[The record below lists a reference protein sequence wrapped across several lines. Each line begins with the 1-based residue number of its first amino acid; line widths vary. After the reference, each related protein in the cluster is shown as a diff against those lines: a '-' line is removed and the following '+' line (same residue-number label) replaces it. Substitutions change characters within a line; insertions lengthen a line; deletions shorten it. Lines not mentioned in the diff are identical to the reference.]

1 MNKEISLN
9 LYAKIEP
16 LIGFYQDYE
25 RLYDKYLQIIN
36 SLNPKNILD
45 FGCGSGRLLERLKE
59 NKHEA
64 IGIDLSLDMVKKA
77 LLKNVKAYQKNI
89 KELDDKFELI
99 IAAADV
105 LNYLNQ
111 KELNEILD
119 EISLK
124 LTPKGYF
131 LADINTLHGFTN
143 VAEGLLIKEKDNRF
157 LAIEANFKNKKLSTN
172 FTLFEQ
178 NNGYYEKE
186 QAVIEQYFYP
196 LEYFEKLKFLRIK
209 RVIPIYIFDKKTSDK
224 TLMLFQKNL

>member
-1 MNKEISLN
+1 MNKETSLN

-25 RLYDKYLQIIN
+25 RLYNKYLQIIN

-45 FGCGSGRLLERLKE
+45 FGCGNGRLLERLKE
-59 NKHEA
+59 CNHKA
-64 IGIDLSLDMVKKA
+64 IGIDLSLDMVEKA
-77 LLKNVKAYQKNI
+77 LSKNVKAYQKDI
-89 KELDDKFELI
+89 KELEDKFELI

-119 EISLK
+119 EISSR

-131 LADINTLHGFTN
+131 LADINTLHGFAN
-143 VAEGLLIKEKDNRF
+143 VAEGLLIKEEDSRF
-157 LAIEANFKNKKLSTN
+157 LAIEANFKNKKLSTK

-178 NNGYYEKE
+178 NDGYYKKE
-186 QAVIEQYFYP
+186 QAVIGQYFYP
-196 LEYFEKLKFLRIK
+196 LEYFQKLKSLHLK
-209 RVIPIYIFDKKTSDK
+209 KVIPIFMFDKKTSDK
-224 TLMLFQKNL
+224 TLMLFQKSL